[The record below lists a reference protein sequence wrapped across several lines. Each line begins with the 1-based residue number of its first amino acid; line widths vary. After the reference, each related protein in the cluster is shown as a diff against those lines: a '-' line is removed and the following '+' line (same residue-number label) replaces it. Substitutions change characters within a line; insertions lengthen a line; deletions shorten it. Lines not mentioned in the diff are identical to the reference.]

1 MNRRPVGGIW
11 LHNGATMIASVEQP
25 PRAGRLKVLAPLL
38 AGAAVSII
46 LGVYGS
52 VHDPAGKGAI
62 DLAFIRT
69 VVLKVYLA
77 SAAALIG
84 LFQLASA
91 LRLYGKISIPRE
103 MPSWLPMLHRV
114 TGTIAFLLVV
124 VVAYHCLWALGFQRS
139 EPRLLFH
146 SILGCFFF
154 GAFTAK
160 VIVVQASGLPGWWL
174 PVAGG
179 SLFTALVLLWL
190 SSAGWFFVTFGFQYL

>member
-1 MNRRPVGGIW
+1 MI
-11 LHNGATMIASVEQP
+11 ATMELP
-25 PRAGRLKVLAPLL
+25 PRAGRVKVLLPLL
-38 AGAAVSII
+38 AGAAVSIA
-46 LGVYGS
+46 LGVYGN

-84 LFQLASA
+84 LFQLATA
-91 LRLYGKISIPRE
+91 LRLYGKISWPRVV
-103 MPSWLPMLHRV
+103 PPWLGILHRI
-114 TGTIAFLLVV
+114 TGTVAFILVV
-124 VVAYHCLWALGFQRS
+124 IVAYHCLWALGFQRS

-160 VIVVQASGLPGWWL
+160 VIVVQSTGLPGWWL

>member
-1 MNRRPVGGIW
+1 MGDPFKWPLRP
-11 LHNGATMIASVEQP
+11 HNGATVIASLDP
-25 PRAGRLKVLAPLL
+25 PPAGRLKVLAPLL
-38 AGAAVSII
+38 AGAAVSVI

-91 LRLYGKISIPRE
+91 LRLYGRIPVPRE

-160 VIVVQASGLPGWWL
+160 VIVVQARGLPGWWL

-190 SSAGWFFVTFGFQYL
+190 SSAGWFFVAFGFQYL

>member
-1 MNRRPVGGIW
+1 LARFV
-11 LHNGATMIASVEQP
+11 MIATIQRP
-25 PRAGRLKVLAPLL
+25 PRPGRLKVLLPLL
-38 AGAAVSII
+38 AGAAVSIAI
-46 LGVYGS
+46 GVYGN

-84 LFQLASA
+84 LFQLATA
-91 LRLYGKISIPRE
+91 LRLYGKVSWPRAIP
-103 MPSWLPMLHRV
+103 PWLGILHRV
-114 TGTIAFLLVV
+114 TGTVAFILVV
-124 VVAYHCLWALGFQRS
+124 IVAYHCLWALGFQRS

-146 SILGCFFF
+146 SILGCFLF

-160 VIVVQASGLPGWWL
+160 VIVVQSKGLPGWWL
-174 PVAGG
+174 PAAGG

-190 SSAGWFFVTFGFQYL
+190 SSAGWFFATFGFQYL

>member
-1 MNRRPVGGIW
+1 
-11 LHNGATMIASVEQP
+11 MIATLGP
-25 PRAGRLKVLAPLL
+25 PRAGRLKVLFPLL
-38 AGAAVSII
+38 AGAAVSIA
-46 LGVYGS
+46 LGVYGN

-77 SAAALIG
+77 SAALVIA
-84 LFQLASA
+84 LFQLLTAV
-91 LRLYGKISIPRE
+91 RLYGRISIPRVV
-103 MPSWLPMLHRV
+103 PSWLGILHRV
-114 TGTIAFLLVV
+114 TGTVAFALVV
-124 VVAYHCLWALGFQRS
+124 IVAYHCLWALGFQRS

-160 VIVVQASGLPGWWL
+160 VVVVQARGLPGWWL

-179 SLFTALVLLWL
+179 SVFTALVLIWL
-190 SSAGWFFVTFGFQYL
+190 SSAGWFFVTFGFRYL

>member
-1 MNRRPVGGIW
+1 
-11 LHNGATMIASVEQP
+11 MIAAMEQP
-25 PRAGRLKVLAPLL
+25 PRAGRLKVLFPLL
-38 AGAAVSII
+38 AGAAVSIA
-46 LGVYGS
+46 LGVYGN

-77 SAAALIG
+77 SAAALIA
-84 LFQLASA
+84 LFQLATA
-91 LRLYGKISIPRE
+91 LRLYGKISFPRVV
-103 MPSWLPMLHRV
+103 PSWLGILHRV
-114 TGTIAFLLVV
+114 SGTVAFVLVV
-124 VVAYHCLWALGFQRS
+124 IVAYHCLWALGFQRS

-160 VIVVQASGLPGWWL
+160 VIVVQSKNLPGWWL
-174 PVAGG
+174 PLAGG

-190 SSAGWFFVTFGFQYL
+190 SSAGWFFVTFGFQYF

>member
-1 MNRRPVGGIW
+1 
-11 LHNGATMIASVEQP
+11 MIATIEQP
-25 PRAGRLKVLAPLL
+25 PRAGRLKVLFPLL
-38 AGAAVSII
+38 AGAAVSIA
-46 LGVYGS
+46 LGVYGN

-77 SAAALIG
+77 SAAAVIA
-84 LFQLASA
+84 LFQLATA
-91 LRLYGKISIPRE
+91 LRLYGKISFPRVV
-103 MPSWLPMLHRV
+103 PSWLGMLHRV
-114 TGTIAFLLVV
+114 TGTVAFVLVV
-124 VVAYHCLWALGFQRS
+124 IVAYHCLWALGFQRY

-160 VIVVQASGLPGWWL
+160 VIVVQSKNLPGWWL
-174 PVAGG
+174 PLAGG

-190 SSAGWFFVTFGFQYL
+190 SSAGWFFVTFGFQYF

>member
-1 MNRRPVGGIW
+1 
-11 LHNGATMIASVEQP
+11 MIATIEGP
-25 PRAGRLKVLAPLL
+25 PRAGRLKVLLPLL
-38 AGAAVSII
+38 AGAAVAVV

-77 SAAALIG
+77 SAAGVIAI
-84 LFQLASA
+84 FQLLSA
-91 LRLYGKISIPRE
+91 LRLYGKISIPRRL
-103 MPSWLPMLHRV
+103 PPWLGIVHRI
-114 TGTIAFLLVV
+114 TGTVAFVLVV
-124 VVAYHCLWALGFQRS
+124 IVAYHCLWALGFQRS
-139 EPRLLFH
+139 EPRLLVH
-146 SILGCFFF
+146 SLLGCFLF

-160 VIVVQASGLPGWWL
+160 VIVVQSSNLPGWWL
-174 PVAGG
+174 PIAGG

>member
-1 MNRRPVGGIW
+1 MRPYNRAIV
-11 LHNGATMIASVEQP
+11 IAAMQEP
-25 PRAGRLKVLAPLL
+25 PRAGRLKVLLPLL
-38 AGAAVSII
+38 AGAAVSVA
-46 LGVYGS
+46 LGVYGN

-77 SAAALIG
+77 SAAALIA

-91 LRLYGKISIPRE
+91 LRLYGKIAIPRE
-103 MPSWLPMLHRV
+103 MPPWLPMLHRV
-114 TGTIAFLLVV
+114 TGTIAFVLVV
-124 VVAYHCLWALGFQRS
+124 IVAYHCLWALGFQRG
-139 EPRLLFH
+139 EPRLLLH
-146 SILGCFFF
+146 SLLGCFFF

-160 VIVVQASGLPGWWL
+160 VIVVQSKGLPGWWL

-190 SSAGWFFVTFGFQYL
+190 SSAGWFFVTFGVQYF

>member
-1 MNRRPVGGIW
+1 MV
-11 LHNGATMIASVEQP
+11 ATVEEP
-25 PRAGRLKVLAPLL
+25 PRAGRLKVLLPLL
-38 AGAAVSII
+38 AGAAVSVA

-91 LRLYGKISIPRE
+91 LRLYGKISIPRV
-103 MPSWLPMLHRV
+103 MPPWLPMLHRI
-114 TGTIAFLLVV
+114 TGTIAFVLVV
-124 VVAYHCLWALGFQRS
+124 IVAYHCLWALGFQRS

-146 SILGCFFF
+146 SLLGCFFF

-160 VIVVQASGLPGWWL
+160 VIVVQAKGLPGWWL

-179 SLFTALVLLWL
+179 SLFTALTLLWL

>member
-1 MNRRPVGGIW
+1 
-11 LHNGATMIASVEQP
+11 MIAAMEEP
-25 PRAGRLKVLAPLL
+25 PRAGRLKVLLPLL
-38 AGAAVSII
+38 AGAAVSVV

-52 VHDPAGKGAI
+52 VHDPAGKGVI
-62 DLAFIRT
+62 DLVFIRT

-77 SAAALIG
+77 SAAALIA

-114 TGTIAFLLVV
+114 TGTVAFILVV
-124 VVAYHCLWALGFQRS
+124 IVAYHCLWALGFQRS

-160 VIVVQASGLPGWWL
+160 VIVVQSKGLPGWWL

-190 SSAGWFFVTFGFQYL
+190 SSAGWFFVTFGFQYF

>member
-1 MNRRPVGGIW
+1 MDTTFDGRP
-11 LHNGATMIASVEQP
+11 
-25 PRAGRLKVLAPLL
+25 AGRLKVLLPLL
-38 AGAAVSII
+38 AGAAVALT

-77 SAAALIG
+77 SAAALIAV
-84 LFQLASA
+84 FQLLSA
-91 LRLYGKISIPRE
+91 LRLYGKISIPAT
-103 MPSWLPMLHRV
+103 MPPWLGTLHRV
-114 TGTIAFLLVV
+114 TGTVAFVLVA
-124 VVAYHCLWALGFQRS
+124 VVAYHCLWALGFQRT
-139 EPRLLFH
+139 EPRLLVH
-146 SILGCFFF
+146 SLLGCFLF

-160 VIVVQASGLPGWWL
+160 VIVVQWSGLPGWWL

-179 SLFTALVLLWL
+179 SIFAALVLLWL